1 MSFLKSYTINN
12 AKLAYAIK
20 NAARLP
26 LGMLVISLI
35 STPALA
41 QNNIRSEVSDH
52 TFYTAAN
59 MLAYTEFELSGEP
72 LAESLGL
79 DLDMLDPN
87 FLDEPTQFDYVTGIE
102 SYEYS
107 EEAMYA
113 LNYQSQLG
121 PHLVNGP
128 QNSNRG
134 GNLKS
139 FQKRIDSL
147 AKSVGF
153 LSTDIA
159 KNIYPISLPY
169 RSASPGFNKQVDTRI
184 VGTQEIEV
192 LNNQDEVI
200 IATAQIPAY
209 QHDYKTLA
217 WNKEQRELVIE
228 PAAIGGALLKEVM
241 WSQDFLGGMH
251 VIKNDDEVEA
261 SSSKMDQD
269 GKHALGVSSADG
281 MNGVILTELSID
293 KMLYLQNKLAFNG
306 KSLGAKITPEYNAI
320 KNPVWFPHAIK
331 VTEIKKNGVNAIGKL
346 NVKNSNSTLRDTWML
361 LWPLSEYFAYSDQR
375 TANTGQNPAFKAV
388 FDDQPFTA
396 TPKVNS
402 DKNTNNNIASQDAFS
417 LASNLSNMMFE
428 NIDALHFNKQ
438 ANTLV
443 DTYSKSGKKSQH
455 VTTYD
460 AAYSIVALSIFQRAQ
475 DALPVG
481 YASASGGEVNLK
493 TIQGKRALAII
504 KSQANFIIN
513 NLIVK
518 NGLVSD
524 GASLTESGG
533 ISKLDKDQ
541 SLDAQFASI
550 RGLSAAFVATG
561 QTRFRD
567 AARKLYV
574 NLEQNYY
581 SKDLGTWAINGQGEY
596 TPWTAAAVISALRET
611 MLHLKN
617 NESENTPV
625 LELAALVNRHVS
637 WFRTVING
645 PSTNQGL
652 QLSEA
657 LADSGEYILKGQGNI
672 KDSDSD
678 NVAKINHAGD
688 KFGRANV
695 MAAKVIVSKKH

>member
-1 MSFLKSYTINN
+1 MSFLKKRT
-12 AKLAYAIK
+12 AAYAFK
-20 NAARLP
+20 KACTLP
-26 LGMLVISLI
+26 ICMLATSLFATH
-35 STPALA
+35 SLA
-41 QNNIRSEVSDH
+41 QNAVSTEVSDY

-79 DLDMLDPN
+79 DLDVLDPN
-87 FLDEPTQFDYVTGIE
+87 FLDEPTQFDYVE
-102 SYEYS
+102 
-107 EEAMYA
+107 
-113 LNYQSQLG
+113 SQLG

-128 QNSNRG
+128 QNKSRG

-139 FQKRIDSL
+139 LQKRMDSL

-153 LSTDIA
+153 PSTDIA

-169 RSASPGFNKQVDTRI
+169 RSASPEFNQQVDARI
-184 VGTQEIEV
+184 VDTEEIEL
-192 LNNQDEVI
+192 LNQQGEVI

-209 QHDYKTLA
+209 QHDYQTLA
-217 WNKEQRELVIE
+217 WNKKQRELVIE
-228 PAAIGGALLKEVM
+228 PAAIGGILLKEVM

-251 VIKNDDEVEA
+251 VIKNDEEVEA
-261 SSSKMDQD
+261 NSSKMDRD
-269 GKHALGVSSADG
+269 GKHALGVSSSDG

-293 KMLYLQNKLAFNG
+293 KMLYLQDQLAFNG
-306 KSLGAKITPEYNAI
+306 KSLGAKITPQYNAA

-331 VTEIKKNGVNAIGKL
+331 VTETKQNGVNTIGQLK
-346 NVKNSNSTLRDTWML
+346 VQNSDSTLRDSWML

-375 TANTGQNPAFKAV
+375 IANTGQNPAFQAV
-388 FDDQPFTA
+388 FDGQPFKA
-396 TPKVNS
+396 SPKVNA
-402 DKNTNNNIASQDAFS
+402 DKNAHNNIANQDAFS
-417 LASNLSNMMFE
+417 LASNLSNMVFK
-428 NIDALHFNKQ
+428 NIDTLHFNKQ
-438 ANTLV
+438 SNTLV
-443 DTYSKSGKKSQH
+443 DTYSSNGKKSQH

-493 TIQGKRALAII
+493 TDQGKRALKLIEL
-504 KSQANFIIN
+504 QADFIVN
-513 NLIVK
+513 HLITK

-524 GASLTESGG
+524 GASLTQSGDILKHDNG
-533 ISKLDKDQ
+533 Q

-550 RGLSAAFVATG
+550 RGLSAAFIATG

-567 AARKLYV
+567 AARHLYV
-574 NLEQNYY
+574 TMDRTYF
-581 SKDLGTWAINGQGEY
+581 SKELGTWAINGQGEY
-596 TPWTAAAVISALRET
+596 SPWTAAAVISALRET

-617 NESENTPV
+617 NESENISE
-625 LELAALVNRHVS
+625 LELAALVSRHAS

-645 PSTNQGL
+645 PSINQGL

-657 LADSGEYILKGQGNI
+657 LADTGEYIFKGQGS
-672 KDSDSD
+672 DSDHD
-678 NVAKINHAGD
+678 NVAKINQAGG

-695 MAAKVIVSKKH
+695 MAAKVVVSKK